1 MEENK
6 YRYADREEQLK
17 KANSFLVLGFLVFYA
32 FVMVVVVTACIR
44 HIRTV
49 GYTAMLS
56 TIIVLSILVTVV
68 MFLRNRK
75 DNKIRYMAIVGLL
88 VVTFLCP
95 LHLTIIMCV
104 LWLQFRLWQASFSL
118 IQNLLQF
125 QVP

>member
-1 MEENK
+1 MEESK

-44 HIRTV
+44 HIRTL

-56 TIIVLSILVTVV
+56 TIIVISILVTVV

-88 VVTFLCP
+88 VVTFFMSFAFDNYYVRFMAAIP
-95 LHLTIIMCV
+95 LVAGII
-104 LWLQFRLWQASFSL
+104 FL

>member
-1 MEENK
+1 MGNQPAERKENKNHMEENK

-56 TIIVLSILVTVV
+56 H
-68 MFLRNRK
+68 
-75 DNKIRYMAIVGLL
+75 Y
-88 VVTFLCP
+88 C
-95 LHLTIIMCV
+95 
-104 LWLQFRLWQASFSL
+104 
-118 IQNLLQF
+118 NLNSCDSGNVSTKQEG
-125 QVP
+125 Q